1 MPHKLELQS
10 IFASYGAT
18 SVLKDVSLRVAQG
31 GITALLGANGAGKTT
46 TLRVISGM
54 LRASAGRV
62 LVDGEP
68 VAARAP
74 HAVAKLGI
82 GHVPDGRGTLAE
94 LSVEEN
100 LRVGGY
106 QLARQD
112 EVRTQAE
119 RMYTIFPA
127 LKPRRLQQ
135 AGTLSGGE
143 QQMLA
148 IARAMMARPQLLL
161 LDEPSFGVAPLVVER
176 IFEVLRDINR
186 TDGVSILLVEQNA
199 KLALRTADYAYVLD
213 SGRVALHG
221 DSAQL
226 RENETVQNSYLGA

>member
-10 IFASYGAT
+10 VFASYGAT
-18 SVLKDVSLRVAQG
+18 SVLKDVSLRVAAG

-46 TLRVISGM
+46 TLRVISGV

-68 VAARAP
+68 LASRSP
-74 HAVAKLGI
+74 HAVAKLGV

-94 LSVEEN
+94 LSVEDN
-100 LRVGGY
+100 LRVGGWLLPRDA
-106 QLARQD
+106 Q
-112 EVRTQAE
+112 VREQAE
-119 RMYTIFPA
+119 RMYEIFPA

-148 IARAMMARPQLLL
+148 IARAMMPRPQLLL

-176 IFEVLRDINR
+176 IFEVLRAINR
-186 TDGVSILLVEQNA
+186 SEGVSILLVEQNA